1 MKSQDFIYKSIE
13 EKSQIVPLR
22 ATGSFNKI
30 SIEWYRRDDE
40 SNLNGANAA
49 NTEIST
55 SGDLPTKN
63 NWNANS
69 PQLMRVQLI
78 NPGSAFNLATL
89 DSTGV
94 TSFLRPN
101 VLRSD
106 VASQNGTAVSGKISD
121 HHAQLTGMNIIMEQV
136 WFLAARHQVFWRIFV

>member
-22 ATGSFNKI
+22 TTGSFNKI

-55 SGDLPTKN
+55 SGDLPTK
-63 NWNANS
+63 
-69 PQLMRVQLI
+69 
-78 NPGSAFNLATL
+78 T
-89 DSTGV
+89 
-94 TSFLRPN
+94 
-101 VLRSD
+101 
-106 VASQNGTAVSGKISD
+106 
-121 HHAQLTGMNIIMEQV
+121 TGMLI
-136 WFLAARHQVFWRIFV
+136 RHN

>member
-55 SGDLPTKN
+55 SGDLPTKK
-63 NWNANS
+63 
-69 PQLMRVQLI
+69 QLECQ
-78 NPGSAFNLATL
+78 FATI
-89 DSTGV
+89 DA
-94 TSFLRPN
+94 R
-101 VLRSD
+101 
-106 VASQNGTAVSGKISD
+106 
-121 HHAQLTGMNIIMEQV
+121 
-136 WFLAARHQVFWRIFV
+136 AAY

>member
-1 MKSQDFIYKSIE
+1 MRVKKFDQAYTCVKITMKSQDFIYKSIE

-78 NPGSAFNLATL
+78 NPGSTFNLAAL
-89 DSTGV
+89 DSTWCQLLSYDR
-94 TSFLRPN
+94 TF
-101 VLRSD
+101 LRSD
-106 VASQNGTAVSGKISD
+106 VASQNGTAVSGRISD
-121 HHAQLTGMNIIMEQV
+121 HPTRN
-136 WFLAARHQVFWRIFV
+136 

>member
-13 EKSQIVPLR
+13 ENLKLKPLR

-55 SGDLPTKN
+55 LGICRRKT
-63 NWNANS
+63 
-69 PQLMRVQLI
+69 
-78 NPGSAFNLATL
+78 
-89 DSTGV
+89 
-94 TSFLRPN
+94 
-101 VLRSD
+101 
-106 VASQNGTAVSGKISD
+106 
-121 HHAQLTGMNIIMEQV
+121 TGMLIRRN
-136 WFLAARHQVFWRIFV
+136 